1 MEPVKVWIDRQ
12 TGKFWHKDE
21 ETEVTTEITELAIP
35 PAMSTAAEVKARM
48 EAMGLRIR

>member
-1 MEPVKVWIDRQ
+1 MKPVKVWVDRA

-21 ETEVTTEITELAIP
+21 ETEVVTEITGLATP

-48 EAMGLRIR
+48 EEMGLRIR